1 MKELILESSSLY
13 IRIIL
18 FLAFLG
24 HGFVSLGYSSSVTL
38 HYNMIDAIN
47 FTSIDTALIVKVQ
60 GFMDVIISFLILLN
74 YKIKSL
80 LYIVFT
86 YLICISI
93 SSLLYYWNSTG
104 SVFGIAE
111 LFRRLPW
118 IFLVLFLFTSNSEQP
133 RYHYIRIGLSFAF
146 LAHGLASLGFLGLN
160 QGHIDLAMN
169 IVSPE
174 QARVFITYTGIT
186 DTLIGFML
194 LQSIYT
200 KQVTV
205 IAMFWITFI
214 VYLSYLNAW
223 PDAIFRTGFL
233 LMVIYVYLDKRTHLP
248 KLINYEKK

>member
-1 MKELILESSSLY
+1 MKDRILQSSSFY

-18 FLAFLG
+18 FLVFLG

-38 HYNMIDAIN
+38 HYNMIDVIN
-47 FTSIDTALIVKVQ
+47 FSSIDTALIVKIQ
-60 GFMDVIISFLILLN
+60 GYLDILISLLILFN
-74 YKIKSL
+74 YKIKNL
-80 LYIVFT
+80 LYLVFT

-93 SSLLYYWNSTG
+93 SSMLYYWSSTG

-133 RYHYIRIGLSFAF
+133 KYHYIRIGLSFAF
-146 LAHGLASLGFLGLN
+146 ISHGLASLGFLGLN

-169 IVSPE
+169 IISPE

-186 DTLIGFML
+186 DTIIGLML

-200 KQVTV
+200 KQVT
-205 IAMFWITFI
+205 ILAMFWITFI

-233 LMVIYVYLDKRTHLP
+233 LMAIYVYLDERTYLP
-248 KLINYEKK
+248 KLIAYQKK